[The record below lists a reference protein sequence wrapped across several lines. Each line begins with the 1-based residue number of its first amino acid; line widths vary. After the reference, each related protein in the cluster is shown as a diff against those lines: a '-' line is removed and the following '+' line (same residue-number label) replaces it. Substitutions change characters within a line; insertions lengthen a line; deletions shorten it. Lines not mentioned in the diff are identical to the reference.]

1 MHPRGSRPVEKCGEA
16 GGDPENRRRRTT
28 QYREAGMD
36 AGGRD
41 QGVGARSRFLY
52 RPAWPPC
59 SHLREV
65 APGVSFLLGQ
75 LRVFPSSASFSSEA
89 SCTTSS
95 LLLWAPACSFLIE
108 LSPVAPAPN
117 SSSALVKTV
126 LSDVFPQGQS
136 LAVVLK

>member
-1 MHPRGSRPVEKCGEA
+1 MEKCREA
-16 GGDPENRRRRTT
+16 GGDPENRRTRTT
-28 QYREAGMD
+28 RYREAGRD

-41 QGVGARSRFLY
+41 QGVGAGSRFLY

-59 SHLREV
+59 SHLGDV

-75 LRVFPSSASFSSEA
+75 LGVFPSSAPFSSEA
-89 SCTTSS
+89 SCTFSS

-117 SSSALVKTV
+117 SSSVLVKTV
-126 LSDVFPQGQS
+126 LFDVFPQGQS